1 MPTNLPPEAL
11 EAERRYRAAQS
22 HEEKIA
28 SLEEYLGL
36 IPKHKGT
43 DKLRADLRKRLSKLK
58 SSSQGRKG
66 SSTRISPFSIR
77 KEGAGQV
84 VLLGTTNVGKSAL
97 LAALTNA
104 TAQVSASPYTTWK
117 PAPGMMPVENI
128 QIQLIDTPPLNKD
141 YVEPELFN
149 LVRGVD
155 LIVLVVDLQA
165 GPIRQLE
172 ECLEVLQEQRI
183 IPQRLRER
191 YAEQRRLTFKPFLVI
206 VNKNDDES
214 TDEDFEILCAL
225 LEEDWGCLPIS
236 VASGRN
242 LEQFKQMVFQELEI
256 IRVYS
261 KVPGKEPDLSSPFV
275 LRKGGTVAD
284 FAEGVHRDFYENLK
298 AARVWGSSSAFEGQ
312 MVQRDHVLQDGD
324 VVELRI

>member
-11 EAERRYRAAQS
+11 EAERQYRAARS
-22 HEEKIA
+22 HQEKLA
-28 SLEEYLGL
+28 TLEEYISL

-66 SSTRISPFSIR
+66 ASSRVSPFHIR

-84 VLLGTTNVGKSAL
+84 AVVGATNVGKSSLVAS
-97 LAALTNA
+97 LTNA
-104 TAQVSASPYTTWK
+104 TPEVSPSPFTTWR
-117 PAPGMMPVENI
+117 PTPGMMPMANV

-149 LVRGVD
+149 LLRGVD
-155 LIVLVVDLQA
+155 LILLVVDLQA

-172 ECLEVLQEQRI
+172 DSLHVLEEHRI
-183 IPQRLRER
+183 IPLRRRGQYTED
-191 YAEQRRLTFKPFLVI
+191 RRLVFKPVLVL
-206 VNKNDDES
+206 VNKNDDEE
-214 TDEDFEILCAL
+214 TDEDFEILCEL
-225 LEEDWGCLPIS
+225 MEEDWGCLPVS
-236 VASGRN
+236 LTSGRN
-242 LEQFKQMVFQELEI
+242 LEQLKEMIFQRLEI

-261 KVPGKEPDLSSPFV
+261 RAPGQEPDLTSPFV
-275 LRKGGTVAD
+275 LRKGSTVAD
-284 FAEGVHRDFYENLK
+284 FAQGVHRDFYDKLK
-298 AARVWGSSSAFEGQ
+298 TARIWGSGAFDGQ
-312 MVQRDHVLQDGD
+312 MVQRDHVLHDGD